1 MDISQKNSQIR
12 QDRLLA
18 FRSGR
23 GKMLLDV
30 LICAASGSLYSTVF
44 AGVEWYF
51 LAWVGLI
58 PLFWL
63 IRSGSSRRAF
73 FLSLVWGYFESLFAF
88 MWLREILVGI
98 PFVFGFVLGAFP
110 ALWGMM
116 VPFII
121 RNFLVPSEIRLKGS
135 EALANWTSNSPFKE
149 IFCCLALAAW
159 WCVTEWIR
167 SWIFTGLPW
176 NLAGSSQWRILP
188 MIQICEFTGIYGV
201 SFLVVLVNLSL
212 AFALERIRQ
221 KGVRHF
227 YPLLL
232 AMALVCS
239 NMTFGLK
246 QIRRVSS
253 VKMDKQT
260 AVGVVQPH
268 LSQRRSGGREMTL
281 EAINVCAGLTD
292 RLLEGKKPDL
302 IVWPETAIPVPL
314 NSVDPL
320 ARYYREEVV
329 RLGRKSFLPML
340 IGSITLK
347 SDPAEPGGVGV
358 YNSAV
363 LIRPVME
370 VAKIYSKVHI
380 VPFGEFVPFG
390 REFPILNRLVGMG
403 RNLTPGPEIAPVEIL
418 PGLRAGISICYEDIF
433 PYISRTHAA
442 KDANVLLVVTND
454 AWYPTSNEP
463 VQHFANSLFRA
474 VETRLPMIRIGNS
487 NYSVVIEPTGHLRE
501 SLFRTAGG
509 KLDPGIQKRG
519 SGILDLRY
527 QEFPRKTFYTRYG
540 NIFIGLCAAVFLIVL
555 MLSLQNWR
563 SFHQAFEDALQNK
576 PQE

>member
-58 PLFWL
+58 PLYWL

-88 MWLREILVGI
+88 MWLREIFFGI
-98 PFVFGFVLGAFP
+98 PFIFGFVLGAFP

-121 RNFLVPSEIRLKGS
+121 RNFLVPPEIRLKGS
-135 EALANWTSNSPFKE
+135 EALANWTSSSPFKE

-188 MIQICEFTGIYGV
+188 MIQISEFTGIYGI

-239 NMTFGLK
+239 NLTFGLK
-246 QIRRVSS
+246 QIRRISS
-253 VKMDKQT
+253 VKMDKQV

-268 LSQRRSGGREMTL
+268 LSQRRTGGREMTL

-292 RLLEGKKPDL
+292 RLLEGKKPGL
-302 IVWPETAIPVPL
+302 IVWPETAVPVPL

-320 ARYYREEVV
+320 AQYYREEVV

-340 IGSITLK
+340 IGSIFLK
-347 SDPAEPGGVGV
+347 SDPSEPGGIGV
-358 YNSAV
+358 YNSAI

-370 VAKIYSKVHI
+370 VASIYSKVHI

-390 REFPILNRLVGMG
+390 REFPILNRIVGMG
-403 RNLTPGPEIAPVEIL
+403 RNLTPGPEIAPMEVL

-487 NYSVVIEPTGHLRE
+487 NYSVVIEPSGHVRE
-501 SLFRTAGG
+501 SLFRTADG

-519 SGILDLRY
+519 SGILNLRY
-527 QEFPRKTFYTRYG
+527 LEFPRKTFYTRYG

-563 SFHQAFEDALQNK
+563 RFHQAFEDALQTPK
-576 PQE
+576 P